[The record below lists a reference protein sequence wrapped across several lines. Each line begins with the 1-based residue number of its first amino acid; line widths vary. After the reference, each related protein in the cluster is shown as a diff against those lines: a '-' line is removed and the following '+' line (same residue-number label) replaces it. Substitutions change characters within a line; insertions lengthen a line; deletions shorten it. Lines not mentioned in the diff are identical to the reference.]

1 MVNDPVIS
9 STTDDNDDINVL
21 PFERIGKRVSS
32 ESANADDDHDRHR
45 DNVTGNN
52 NHRDNDDDDGGDRDA
67 GDSDVGEQN

>member
-32 ESANADDDHDRHR
+32 ESANADDD
-45 DNVTGNN
+45 
-52 NHRDNDDDDGGDRDA
+52 GGDRDA